1 MVAIMSSLLSRIT
14 IRPDQ
19 CHGRPCIRGMRIR
32 VVDILEMLS
41 NGIKEEEILQDFPD
55 LEPDDIRA
63 CLAYA
68 VAQLGHPVVIA
79 AE

>member
-1 MVAIMSSLLSRIT
+1 MSDLLSRIT

-41 NGIKEEEILQDFPD
+41 RGIGEDDILADFPD
-55 LEPDDIRA
+55 LERDDIRA

>member
-1 MVAIMSSLLSRIT
+1 MVDLLSRIT

-19 CHGRPCIRGMRIR
+19 CHGRPCVRGMRIR
-32 VVDILEMLS
+32 VADILTMLADGVDEPEMLR
-41 NGIKEEEILQDFPD
+41 DFPD
-55 LEPDDIRA
+55 LEADDIRA

-68 VAQLGHPVVIA
+68 ARLMDNPVVIA

>member
-1 MVAIMSSLLSRIT
+1 MIELLSRIT

-19 CHGRPCIRGMRIR
+19 CHGRPCVRGMRIR
-32 VVDILEMLS
+32 VADILTMLADGVDEPEMLR
-41 NGIKEEEILQDFPD
+41 DFPD
-55 LEPDDIRA
+55 LEADDIRA

-68 VAQLGHPVVIA
+68 ARLMDNPVVIA

>member
-1 MVAIMSSLLSRIT
+1 MVDLLSRIT

-19 CHGRPCIRGMRIR
+19 CHGRPCARGMRMR
-32 VVDILEMLS
+32 VADILTMLADGVDEPEMLR
-41 NGIKEEEILQDFPD
+41 DFPD
-55 LEPDDIRA
+55 LEADDIRA

-68 VAQLGHPVVIA
+68 ARLMDNPVVIA